1 MTDAPKPPTRRRRS
15 STPWTE
21 VLAMT
26 SMQLGDAATVS
37 VENAVDDEPAFDPE
51 TPRDMSS
58 CVLLLA
64 PLITGT
70 PRPSPEPTST

>member
-1 MTDAPKPPTRRRRS
+1 
-15 STPWTE
+15 
-21 VLAMT
+21 
-26 SMQLGDAATVS
+26 MQLGDAATVS